1 MYREKVHIKAT
12 RGACKCNRKYG
23 NRVEAR
29 YGVLEKYCFWPQK
42 LSVLSILLV
51 RNNSEK
57 ISEKKKIDFGEWG
70 DYSTI
75 VIYCRRSGGN
85 T

>member
-1 MYREKVHIKAT
+1 M
-12 RGACKCNRKYG
+12 RGNRKRMARG
-23 NRVEAR
+23 KRSWVEAR
-29 YGVLEKYCFWPQK
+29 YGVPEKYCFWPQK

-51 RNNSEK
+51 LNNSEK
-57 ISEKKKIDFGEWG
+57 KLEKKKIDFGEWG
-70 DYSTI
+70 DCSTS